1 MESAL
6 NLRAPIG
13 KICRLSLAVLFIFA
27 LVSPHRTYGATINRL
42 EDEASVN
49 RSSAPSVESA
59 TVGERITEAS
69 ELELGTDAEEQS
81 EQQLPSERA
90 AERAAAADDS
100 ETARAFARRFE
111 RVHRHRYTTNNHHGS
126 RSSPTAAGSLAT
138 RTPSRLHR
146 GSHHSLR
153 QTRYADESEYAAE
166 TPLYSSSRSR
176 QRSRADSDLNRA
188 SAPHERQPT
197 TAPQLSNS
205 VGEVISGSDPITE
218 AGERL
223 EHQPPLVEQEDTDES
238 EVLQRGRR
246 CVIYAD
252 GSGRVRPGGRVKVAR
267 WKPSSPHYVLSMG
280 KRSVVHSEGDSRSV
294 VSTEGSAQMT
304 HVCACQSS
312 FDEDDTF
319 DVCKCWSSH
328 EAHNSSASQHV
339 LILEGGARS
348 GRLQCSC
355 TRQSALRV
363 CACSGPCAGARDG
376 DDLLCLELH
385 EVLPPTHHTRHK
397 RDRSLI
403 EALRRRHKPAGTHSR
418 HAPSLYLQSLL
429 NGALG

>member
-6 NLRAPIG
+6 NLRAPFG
-13 KICRLSLAVLFIFA
+13 KICRLSLTVLFILA
-27 LVSPHRTYGATINRL
+27 LVSPHRTYGATINRV

-49 RSSAPSVESA
+49 RSSAPSVESSA
-59 TVGERITEAS
+59 VGERISEAS

-90 AERAAAADDS
+90 AELAAAADDS
-100 ETARAFARRFE
+100 ETTRAFTRRFE
-111 RVHRHRYTTNNHHGS
+111 RVHRHRHTTNNHHGS
-126 RSSPTAAGSLAT
+126 RRIPTAAGSLAT
-138 RTPSRLHR
+138 RTPSRFHR
-146 GSHHSLR
+146 GSPRSLR
-153 QTRYADESEYAAE
+153 QTRYADESEFAAE
-166 TPLYSSSRSR
+166 TSLYSSSRSR

-188 SAPHERQPT
+188 SAPRERQPT
-197 TAPQLSNS
+197 TAPQLSNF
-205 VGEVISGSDPITE
+205 VGEVISDSDPITE
-218 AGERL
+218 AGETL
-223 EHQPPLVEQEDTDES
+223 DHQPPLVEQEETDES

-246 CVIYAD
+246 CVIYSD
-252 GSGRVRPGGRVKVAR
+252 GSGRLRQGGRVKVAR
-267 WKPSSPHYVLSMG
+267 WKPSSSHYVLSMG
-280 KRSVVHSEGDSRSV
+280 KRSEVQSENGSTSA
-294 VSTEGSAQMT
+294 VSTEGSAEST

-312 FDEDDTF
+312 FDDDDTF

-328 EAHNSSASQHV
+328 EAHNLTASQHV
-339 LILEGGARS
+339 LFLEGGMRS

-355 TRQSALRV
+355 TQQSALRV
-363 CACSGPCAGARDG
+363 CACSGPCAGAHDG
-376 DDLLCLELH
+376 DDRLCLELH

-397 RDRSLI
+397 RDHSLI